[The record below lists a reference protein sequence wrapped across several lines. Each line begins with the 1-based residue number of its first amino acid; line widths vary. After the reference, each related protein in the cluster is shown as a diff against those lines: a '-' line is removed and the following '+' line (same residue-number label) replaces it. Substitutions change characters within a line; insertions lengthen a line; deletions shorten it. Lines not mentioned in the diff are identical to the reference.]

1 MDTDPENLSKPWTW
15 QAFIVECLFD
25 FRREG
30 GLSMAFETVINC
42 EVVLIHS
49 GFTETPP
56 IRSLLLSQI
65 EALGIF
71 LLEVGRRKTKTF

>member
-1 MDTDPENLSKPWTW
+1 
-15 QAFIVECLFD
+15 
-25 FRREG
+25 
-30 GLSMAFETVINC
+30 MAFETVINC

-49 GFTETPP
+49 GFTETPL